1 MGSSIRPR
9 NRGKKS
15 VPSVRIVCIA
25 NTTEEDIDWL
35 CKSCVLAVAGV
46 SNPDKE
52 MVLSESQLALCT
64 VFTLYLGEYLNAL
77 IG

>member
-1 MGSSIRPR
+1 MFDTTKEQ
-9 NRGKKS
+9 GKEK
-15 VPSVRIVCIA
+15 C
-25 NTTEEDIDWL
+25 TECQNSLHSKHNGGGYIDWL
-35 CKSCVLAVAGV
+35 CKSRVVAVAAV
-46 SNPDKE
+46 VNPDKE